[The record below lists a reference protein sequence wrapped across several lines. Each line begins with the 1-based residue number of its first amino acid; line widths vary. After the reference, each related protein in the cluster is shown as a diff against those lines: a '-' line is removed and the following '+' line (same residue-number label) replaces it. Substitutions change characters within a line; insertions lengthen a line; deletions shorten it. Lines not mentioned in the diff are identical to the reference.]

1 MLDLFRRMILG
12 GGDNEG
18 NPPVVTLVWGAPL
31 SGTGDQNCNQ
41 SVCNYIMLANATDAD
56 NDIAEYL
63 FQVSTDLGNTWVNR
77 KVGTQADL
85 TDTINS
91 GEKWYRVIV
100 KDSEGA
106 IVISNI
112 IKMKKLAPTEFNLL
126 IVPKDTG
133 EININ
138 FATRDYILK
147 VRNQTF
153 NGYIALR
160 GSKVGSVHTPK
171 MKDTIWGNVDQNIF
185 ATAPDEDIYVKAIS
199 LPIGDYNSTLLV
211 RQLGTLESQPFSLT
225 ATISYGYSESID
237 THIQDLQVNLDHTG
251 IDPPE

>member
-91 GEKWYRVIV
+91 REKWYRVIV

-106 IVISNI
+106 TVISNI
-112 IKMKKLAPTEFNLL
+112 IKMKKLAPTEPNLL
-126 IVPKDTG
+126 IVPTG
-133 EININ
+133 EGGTGLNL
-138 FATRDYILK
+138 ATQDYVLK

-160 GSKVGSVHTPK
+160 GSEAGNVHQAK
-171 MKDTIWGNVDQNIF
+171 MKDTIWGNVEQYI
-185 ATAPDEDIYVKAIS
+185 TADTPDEDVYVKAIS

-211 RQLGTLESQPFSLT
+211 KQIGTLESESFSIT

-237 THIQDLQVNLDHTG
+237 THIADLEVNISHTG
-251 IDPPE
+251 TVPPA